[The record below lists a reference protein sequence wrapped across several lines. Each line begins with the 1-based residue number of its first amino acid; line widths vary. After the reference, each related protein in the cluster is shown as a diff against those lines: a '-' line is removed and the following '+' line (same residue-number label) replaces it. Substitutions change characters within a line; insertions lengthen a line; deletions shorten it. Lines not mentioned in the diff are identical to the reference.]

1 VALTEARVPWEAA
14 TDTAVSRGRP
24 PGPVSERPRLVPT
37 VLTLALLAV
46 GVAVRS
52 RLLFGFVVLV
62 AIFVPMEKLFSLHP
76 RRVFRRGW
84 ATDLV
89 HFFVTNLLITVG
101 FLVAAAVFA
110 TLLRF
115 ALGDGLG
122 RIVHAQPQSAQVAA
136 GLLLAELLF
145 YWAHRT
151 SHHLGLLWRFHAIHH
166 SITEMDWLAA
176 ARQHPLDAVFHR
188 VFVAIP
194 LFLLGFTRLTV
205 GAVVLFAALN
215 ALFIHSNVRLR
226 FGPLRWV
233 ITTPEFHHWHH
244 ANEPEAVNRNFAG
257 GLPVLDVLFGTAYLP
272 KGRVPAAYGIDEPV
286 PGEYLHQLTHPFR
299 RA

>member
-1 VALTEARVPWEAA
+1 
-14 TDTAVSRGRP
+14 
-24 PGPVSERPRLVPT
+24 
-37 VLTLALLAV
+37 
-46 GVAVRS
+46 
-52 RLLFGFVVLV
+52 
-62 AIFVPMEKLFSLHP
+62 
-76 RRVFRRGW
+76 VFRRGW

-89 HFFVTNLLITVG
+89 HFFVTNLFITAG
-101 FLVAAAVFA
+101 FLAAAAIFA
-110 TLLRF
+110 TVLRVV
-115 ALGDGLG
+115 LGDGLA
-122 RIVHAQPQSAQVAA
+122 RVVHTQPQGAQVAE

-151 SHHLGLLWRFHAIHH
+151 SHRLGLLWRFHAIHH

-205 GAVVLFAALN
+205 GVVVLFAAFN
-215 ALFIHSNVRLR
+215 ALFIHSNVRFR

-233 ITTPEFHHWHH
+233 VTTPEFHHWHH
-244 ANEPEAVNRNFAG
+244 AKEAEAVNKNFAG
-257 GLPVLDVLFGTAYLP
+257 GLPLLDVLFGTAYLP

-286 PGEYLHQLTHPFR
+286 PGEYLGQLTHPFR

>member
-1 VALTEARVPWEAA
+1 VTLTEARVPWELSPDRCRSADRVPAA
-14 TDTAVSRGRP
+14 
-24 PGPVSERPRLVPT
+24 SERPRLVPT
-37 VLTLALLAV
+37 ALTLILF
-46 GVAVRS
+46 VAGIAIRS
-52 RLLFGFVVLV
+52 QLLFGFVVLI
-62 AIFVPMEKLFSLHP
+62 AIFVPLEKLFALHP
-76 RRVFRRGW
+76 QRVFRRGW
-84 ATDLV
+84 VTDGV
-89 HFFVTNLLITVG
+89 HFFVTNLLITAG
-101 FLVAAAVFA
+101 FLAAAAVF
-110 TLLRF
+110 TTVLR
-115 ALGDGLG
+115 AGVGDGLANAVHTQPRG
-122 RIVHAQPQSAQVAA
+122 VQIVE

-166 SITEMDWLAA
+166 SIAEMDWLAA

-205 GAVVLFAALN
+205 GVVVLFAAFN
-215 ALFIHSNVRLR
+215 ALFIHSNVRFR

-233 ITTPEFHHWHH
+233 IATPEFHHWHH
-244 ANEPEAVNRNFAG
+244 ANEPEAVNKNFAG

-272 KGRVPAAYGIDEPV
+272 KDRVPRSYGINQPV
-286 PGEYLHQLTHPFR
+286 PVEYIAQMALPFR

>member
-1 VALTEARVPWEAA
+1 MA
-14 TDTAVSRGRP
+14 
-24 PGPVSERPRLVPT
+24 
-37 VLTLALLAV
+37 
-46 GVAVRS
+46 GVAIRS

-62 AIFVPMEKLFSLHP
+62 AVFVPMEKLFALHP
-76 RRVFRRGW
+76 RRVFRKGW

-89 HFFVTNLLITVG
+89 HFFVTNLFITAG
-101 FLVAAAVFA
+101 FLAAAAILTTV
-110 TLLRF
+110 LR
-115 ALGDGLG
+115 ALLGDGLAHV
-122 RIVHAQPQSAQVAA
+122 VHAQPQWVQIAE

-194 LFLLGFTRLTV
+194 LFLLGFTKLAV
-205 GAVVLFAALN
+205 GVVVLFTAFN
-215 ALFIHSNVRLR
+215 ALFIHSNVRFR

-244 ANEPEAVNRNFAG
+244 ANEPEAVDKNFAG

-286 PGEYLHQLTHPFR
+286 PGEYLRQLTLPLR

>member
-1 VALTEARVPWEAA
+1 VALTEARVPRQTAA
-14 TDTAVSRGRP
+14 DNA
-24 PGPVSERPRLVPT
+24 SERPRVVPT

-46 GVAVRS
+46 GVVVRGH
-52 RLLFGFVVLV
+52 LLFGFVVLV
-62 AIFVPMEKLFSLHP
+62 AIFVPMEKLFSLQP
-76 RRVFRRGW
+76 RKVFRRGW

-89 HFFVTNLLITVG
+89 HFFVTNLFITAG
-101 FLVAAAVFA
+101 FLAAAAIFA
-110 TLLRF
+110 TVLRV
-115 ALGDGLG
+115 ALGDGLA
-122 RIVHAQPQSAQVAA
+122 RVVHTQPKGAQVAE
-136 GLLLAELLF
+136 GLLLAEFLF
-145 YWAHRT
+145 YWAHRA
-151 SHHLGLLWRFHAIHH
+151 SHRLGLLWRFHAIHH

-205 GAVVLFAALN
+205 GVVVLFAAFN
-215 ALFIHSNVRLR
+215 ALFIHSNVRFR

-233 ITTPEFHHWHH
+233 VTTPEFHHWHH
-244 ANEPEAVNRNFAG
+244 ANEAEAVNKNFAG
-257 GLPVLDVLFGTAYLP
+257 GLPLLDVLFGTAYLP

-286 PGEYLHQLTHPFR
+286 PGEYLRQLTHPFR